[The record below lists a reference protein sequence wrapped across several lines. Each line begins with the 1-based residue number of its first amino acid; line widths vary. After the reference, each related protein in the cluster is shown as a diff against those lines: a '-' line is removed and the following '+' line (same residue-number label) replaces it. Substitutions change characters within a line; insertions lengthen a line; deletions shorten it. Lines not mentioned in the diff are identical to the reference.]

1 MLLQRV
7 ITALVLLPIV
17 LGAIWFAPPPW
28 LYLLFSGAGLIAA
41 WEWTGMM
48 GVPQQGPGSGRRW
61 LYLLLTALALAGA
74 WAERAAWPW
83 LAALSVAWWL
93 FAATLI
99 PGFPGN
105 LQRSRPGVAAL
116 GALGLVLVVPTI
128 LSLAVLRAPP
138 DNAPGPDGA
147 LRLLYSMALV
157 WVADIGAYFAGRALG
172 RNKLAPNVSP
182 GKTREGAIGGLLLCG
197 VYALTAGA
205 WVFHLDSLQQRLAL
219 LGLSL
224 AVAALSIVGDL
235 GISMFKRLRGIKDS
249 GKLLPG
255 HGGVLD
261 RIDSLL
267 AAAPAMALG
276 LLWLRL

>member
-7 ITALVLLPIV
+7 ITALILLPLV
-17 LGAIWFAPPPW
+17 LAAIWFLAPPW
-28 LYLLFSGAGLIAA
+28 LYLVFSGAGLIGA

-48 GVPQQGPGSGRRW
+48 GLPQQGPGAGRRW
-61 LYLLLTALALAGA
+61 LYLGLTALALAGA
-74 WAERAAWPW
+74 WALHGCWPW
-83 LAALSVAWWL
+83 LAAASVAWWL
-93 FAATLI
+93 FALFLI

-105 LQRSRPGVAAL
+105 LQRKRPGVAAL
-116 GALGLVLVVPTI
+116 GVLGLVLLVPTI
-128 LSLAVLRAPP
+128 LSLAVLRDHPA
-138 DNAPGPDGA
+138 PDGA

-157 WVADIGAYFAGRALG
+157 WVADIGAYFAGRGFG
-172 RNKLAPNVSP
+172 RHKLAPTVSP
-182 GKTREGAIGGLLLCG
+182 GKTREGALGGLLLCG

-205 WVFHLDSLQQRLAL
+205 WVFHLDTLQQRLPL

-224 AVAALSIVGDL
+224 AAAALSIVGDL
-235 GISMFKRLRGIKDS
+235 GISMFKRLSGIKDS

-267 AAAPAMALG
+267 AAAPLMALG